1 MHDET
6 WAKPLET
13 SRSRSRSREMRKIW
27 TKLSRIGILGGG
39 GTGDK
44 REASG
49 KRLIRFPRSGG
60 SFEQLSVYSSIDNF
74 RWKRKGIYFTV
85 IKSFHTRVLY
95 TWPEHEE
102 IPN

>member
-44 REASG
+44 RSQWEE
-49 KRLIRFPRSGG
+49 IDTI
-60 SFEQLSVYSSIDNF
+60 SSIGKIF
-74 RWKRKGIYFTV
+74 
-85 IKSFHTRVLY
+85 
-95 TWPEHEE
+95 
-102 IPN
+102 

>member
-13 SRSRSRSREMRKIW
+13 SRFRSRSREMRKIW
-27 TKLSRIGILGGG
+27 TKFSRIGILGGG

-74 RWKRKGIYFTV
+74 R
-85 IKSFHTRVLY
+85 
-95 TWPEHEE
+95 
-102 IPN
+102 